1 MVNKMN
7 RPLTGHKKKNFW
19 KKYFGSNAGDI
30 IFNILNYLFFA
41 ALFLVCLYPFYYVVK
56 TSLIVQDASS
66 GSVVTKLSF
75 ESYAIVFSNNGLVQ
89 SFFLSVGVTLVYSV
103 LSVLITVI
111 SAYPLTKRN
120 LKGKKFIVVFLL
132 ISMLFS
138 GGLIPYYLMIKQLGL
153 FNNILVYLFVGL
165 VNPFYVII
173 VKNFISSIP
182 NEIFESA
189 RIDGASETRVVFQ
202 IVIPLSGPIIATIA
216 LWAGVDKWNDW
227 MTGVLYMQNSKDL
240 WMIQQFLRNILITTS
255 AGQGV
260 VDPDIM
266 AMADSV
272 KMAAIVISI
281 LPIILIYPFA
291 QKYFVKGVL
300 LGSVKG

>member
-1 MVNKMN
+1 MVNKIN
-7 RPLTGHKKKNFW
+7 RSLGGCKKKNFW
-19 KKYFGSNAGDI
+19 KKYYGSSAGDVV
-30 IFNILNYLFFA
+30 FNLLNYLFFA

-75 ESYAIVFSNNGLVQ
+75 ESYAIVFSNNGLVR
-89 SFFLSVGVTLVYSV
+89 SFFLSVGVTLVYSA
-103 LSVLITVI
+103 LSVLVTVL
-111 SAYPLTKRN
+111 SAYPLTKRD
-120 LKGKKFIVVFLL
+120 LKGKKFIGVFLL

-138 GGLIPYYLMIKQLGL
+138 GGLIPYYLMIKQFGL
-153 FNNILVYLFVGL
+153 FNNVLVYLFVGL

-189 RIDGASETRVVFQ
+189 RIDGASEARIVFQ

-281 LPIILIYPFA
+281 LPIILVYPFA